1 MEKMELSELEYPTMR
16 EELVSYLEGLSNYDY
31 QCRAWVCRSESDMAY
46 DELNYTIHFLYD
58 DTDLATDPRSWIGV
72 VLRGEEEVMAIFDV
86 VKSIDGVF
94 DKYGTLLTDAE
105 YIVKPEWV
113 GVIESSKKAL
123 IVFSQV

>member
-1 MEKMELSELEYPTMR
+1 
-16 EELVSYLEGLSNYDY
+16 
-31 QCRAWVCRSESDMAY
+31 MAY